1 MGIEIFSVSTA
12 YLYGVSARLT
22 HRTYDRLDVHIYSTS
37 KTTAQ
42 PACRVRTNPMLR
54 RIRNA
59 NVVTLR
65 YETVE
70 TVLICLYLNR
80 FNNLSISI
88 TSFSNKELPR
98 LKPVVEPSGIEMAR
112 LLQSSSRTT
121 QHNEVHNTFLMR
133 GQNGH

>member
-1 MGIEIFSVSTA
+1 M
-12 YLYGVSARLT
+12 
-22 HRTYDRLDVHIYSTS
+22 HIYSTS